1 MPRTVRILRGS
12 PIASRPLGWMG
23 LAAAACLACA
33 GQGDP
38 IIPDHITVVAGADQK
53 SHPYQAVADS
63 LVVVLEDKGGT
74 PVPNY
79 PLTWHVLSGGGTLT
93 PAGPNSDANGRAA
106 AHWLLGG
113 LGGPQTVSVTAGP
126 GILANFVA
134 DAVPLVPDH
143 VEIAGGN
150 GQPGNMGLP
159 LEAPL
164 TVQVLDAND
173 QPVPDVRVVWSIT
186 SGGGMVTPE
195 IGNTDLNG
203 ESAAAWTLGA
213 TVGTQTLTARA
224 GTLAALTFTAT
235 AAP

>member
-38 IIPDHITVVAGADQK
+38 IIPDHITVVAGADQS
-53 SHPYQAVADS
+53 SHPYQAVPDS
-63 LVVVLEDKGGT
+63 LVVVLEDKGGA

-79 PLTWHVLSGGGTLT
+79 PLTWKVLSGGGTLT

-106 AHWLLGG
+106 AHWLLGS

-143 VEIAGGN
+143 VDVLSGN
-150 GQPGNMGLP
+150 GQPGPVGQP
-159 LEAPL
+159 LETPL
-164 TVQVLDAND
+164 TIRVLDAND
-173 QPVPDVRVVWSIT
+173 QPIPDVRVAWT
-186 SGGGMVTPE
+186 VTPGDGSVMPE
-195 IGNTDLNG
+195 VGNTDLNG
-203 ESAAAWTLGA
+203 ESATTWTLGA
-213 TVGTQTLTARA
+213 TVGAQTVTAKA
-224 GTLAALTFTAT
+224 GTLPSITFTAT
-235 AAP
+235 GTP